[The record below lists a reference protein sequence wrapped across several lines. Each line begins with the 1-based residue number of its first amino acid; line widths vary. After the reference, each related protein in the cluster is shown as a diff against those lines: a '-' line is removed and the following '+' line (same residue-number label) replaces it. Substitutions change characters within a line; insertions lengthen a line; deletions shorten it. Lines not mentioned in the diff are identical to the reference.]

1 MAKTTTV
8 TCQVVISFVFWI
20 GWVHYFDI
28 ICCSLWNL
36 NFLLC
41 IYIYACF
48 CAIQACHLQNSRK
61 FDEVLDERL
70 NFQVNKEE
78 LERLV
83 KVSILCTN
91 ASPSLRPNM
100 SEVVSMLEGQMPIPD
115 VIPQAN
121 TGSEDLRFKAMRE
134 FHRERKKQN
143 QSLGFSS
150 ITQSST
156 SIIQTDMGS
165 SSAAS
170 NNEFEINLE
179 KTSN

>member
-1 MAKTTTV
+1 ML
-8 TCQVVISFVFWI
+8 F
-20 GWVHYFDI
+20 
-28 ICCSLWNL
+28 SLEFE
-36 NFLLC
+36 FLTLY

-115 VIPQAN
+115 VIPQAE

-143 QSLGFSS
+143 QSLGISS